1 MTFVPSKILA
11 RIAAETGVSRLDGIL
26 ARDLSASDL
35 QSLLLSV
42 FQTRAGAL
50 GAADLMAS
58 PDRSLLAPSK
68 VDARVLNR
76 FDHVAFGTAAGCEA
90 IELSPVSAMGL
101 NRVLGEI
108 DQNNVLTTIR
118 NAEVLGDPTPAM
130 AMECARR
137 RRDPK
142 QRGTG
147 VVRLCASQRCIRLQ
161 PFDFPGFTP
170 HFRLFALVSAGRDTG
185 SHEFEIE
192 HLREHLRFYLELCRA
207 LNRAGFSFA
216 SPRVEISDAE
226 VILGLLAKAGV
237 VLDELRSAIRAHK
250 PGESERFLAARGVS
264 LPGDVEDPVREI
276 DGLAPQHRLA
286 RVKTDVFDV
295 LAREFPEAEFRFN
308 LARLEGLGYY
318 RGLCLRISPL
328 APDGNR
334 YAVIDGGFTDWTAR
348 LLQDRKERMLASGI
362 GTEFACTRYRLPPES

>member
-1 MTFVPSKILA
+1 MTFVPSRILA
-11 RIAAETGVSRLDGIL
+11 RIAAETGVPRLDGIL
-26 ARDLSASDL
+26 AQDLSASDL

-42 FQTRAGAL
+42 FQARAGAL
-50 GAADLMAS
+50 DAADLMAS
-58 PDRSLLAPSK
+58 SDRSLLAPSK

-76 FDHVAFGTAAGCEA
+76 FDQVAFGVAAGFEA
-90 IELSPVSAMGL
+90 VELSPVSAMGL

-118 NAEVLGDPTPAM
+118 SAEVLGDPTPVM
-130 AMECARR
+130 AIECARR
-137 RRDPK
+137 RRDSK
-142 QRGTG
+142 QRGTDA
-147 VVRLCASQRCIRLQ
+147 VRLCASQRCIRLQ

-185 SHEFEIE
+185 SHGFEIQ
-192 HLREHLRFYLELCRA
+192 HLTEHLRFYLELCRG
-207 LNRAGFSFA
+207 LNQAGFSFA
-216 SPRVEISDAE
+216 SPRVEISDAQL
-226 VILGLLAKAGV
+226 ILDLLAKAGV
-237 VLDELRSAIRAHK
+237 AFEELRAAIRAHQ
-250 PGESERFLAARGVS
+250 PGESERFLAGRGVS

-276 DGLAPQHRLA
+276 DGLAPRHRLA

-318 RGLCLRISPL
+318 GGLCLRISPL

-334 YAVIDGGFTDWTAR
+334 YSVIDGGFTDWTAR

-362 GTEFACTRYRLPPES
+362 GAEF

>member
-1 MTFVPSKILA
+1 
-11 RIAAETGVSRLDGIL
+11 
-26 ARDLSASDL
+26 
-35 QSLLLSV
+35 
-42 FQTRAGAL
+42 
-50 GAADLMAS
+50 MAS
-58 PDRSLLAPSK
+58 SDRSLLAPSK

-76 FDHVAFGTAAGCEA
+76 FDQVAFGTVAGFEA
-90 IELSPVSAMGL
+90 VELSPVSAMGL

-130 AMECARR
+130 ALESARR

-142 QRGTG
+142 QRGSG
-147 VVRLCASQRCIRLQ
+147 AVRLCASQRCIRLQ
-161 PFDFPGFTP
+161 PFDVPGFSP

-185 SHEFEIE
+185 SHAFEIE
-192 HLREHLRFYLELCRA
+192 HLREHLRFYLEMCRG
-207 LNRAGFSFA
+207 LNRAGFSFE
-216 SPRVEISDAE
+216 SPRVEISDAQ
-226 VILGLLAKAGV
+226 VILDLLGKAGV
-237 VLDELRSAIRAHK
+237 VVDEMRAAIRAHK
-250 PGESERFLAARGVS
+250 PGESEGFLEERGVK
-264 LPGDVEDPVREI
+264 LPVAVEDPAREI
-276 DGLAPQHRLA
+276 AGLAPQHRLT

-295 LAREFPEAEFRFN
+295 LSREFPEAQFRFN

-348 LLQDRKERMLASGI
+348 LLQDRKEQMLASGI
-362 GTEFACTRYRLPPES
+362 GTEFACSRYLAQAKA